1 AAKLANAHDFIVA
14 LPDGYGSE
22 IGEYGGRLSSGQ
34 KERIAIARAFLR
46 KPDFILMDESTANL
60 DSESEYLLQD
70 SLKHLSEHAGVILI
84 VHRLSTIMNTDRI
97 LVLENGKIT
106 GDGSH
111 ETLYQANAYYR
122 NLIQH
127 QELNKK

>member
-1 AAKLANAHDFIVA
+1 MIRSASPILA

-22 IGEYGGRLSSGQ
+22 IGEYGNRLSSGQ
-34 KERIAIARAFLR
+34 KQRIAIARAFLR

-70 SLKHLSEHAGVILI
+70 SLKHLSEHVGVILI
-84 VHRLSTIMNTDRI
+84 AHRLSTIMNTDRI

-106 GDGSH
+106 GDGKH
-111 ETLYQANAYYR
+111 ETLYQTNAYYR

-127 QELNKK
+127 QGLNKNQA

>member
-1 AAKLANAHDFIVA
+1 L
-14 LPDGYGSE
+14 G
-22 IGEYGGRLSSGQ
+22 LS
-34 KERIAIARAFLR
+34 FL
-46 KPDFILMDESTANL
+46 I
-60 DSESEYLLQD
+60 
-70 SLKHLSEHAGVILI
+70 
-84 VHRLSTIMNTDRI
+84 LSTHQTDRI